1 MLDKPATQSATRTS
15 GPLAGFRIVEF
26 AGIGPGPFACM
37 MLADM
42 GAEVVTLDRVG
53 AKKNLKSVAGRG
65 RKVVE
70 LDLKDKA
77 AVAQVLDLL
86 ANADA
91 LIEGFR
97 PGVMER
103 LGLGPDVVM
112 ARNPRLVF
120 GRMTGW
126 GQEGPL
132 AQAAGHDINYI
143 SVTGALAAIGT
154 KEKPVPPLNLVGD
167 FGGGALYL
175 VVGVL
180 AALLEASKSGK
191 GQVVDA
197 AMCDGAASLMSM
209 FFDMTAIGRWVEGRE
224 QNFLDGGA
232 HFYGIYECSCGNFI
246 SIGSI
251 EPQFYA
257 LLREH
262 AGLTDADFDAQ
273 MDRKAWPALKEKL
286 TKVFKSKTP
295 RGLVQ
300 DHGRHRHL
308 LRADPDHGRSA
319 EASAQRRAQ
328 DLRRAPRR
336 DAARAGAA
344 VFADAVGDQG
354 CGEGGYRGTDE
365 RVEGGKVDLDVRTG
379 GPKARL
385 RRAHHQLLGKQWWAR
400 CALPDPTRSLRRVAH
415 LQHTPA
421 NLIFLDRFEQRLEI
435 ALAETIVALAL
446 DEFEED
452 RPDRVRREDLQQHLG
467 VAAIDDAL
475 AVDQNAVALQ
485 AGDVLAM
492 LRQPRVDLLEIGIG
506 RRRHERQSASRSV
519 STVAIDVPR
528 AAGDVLDALAAID
541 VEIFLDLPGIAGVL
555 VDRDP
560 DLAVR
565 AGQRAREQARM
576 RGPRCRRSG
585 SGGS

>member
-1 MLDKPATQSATRTS
+1 VLDKPALQSHAKAT
-15 GPLAGFRIVEF
+15 GPLAGTRIVEF

-53 AKKNLKSVAGRG
+53 ARKNLKSVAGRG

-70 LDLKDKA
+70 IDLKDKA

-86 ANADA
+86 TNADA

-103 LGLGPDVVM
+103 LGLGPDVVL
-112 ARNPRLVF
+112 AKNPRLVY

-154 KEKPVPPLNLVGD
+154 GEKPVPPLNLVGD

-209 FFDMTAIGRWVEGRE
+209 FFDLAAAGRWVEGRE

-232 HFYGIYECSCGNFI
+232 HFYGIYECSCGHFV

-273 MDRKAWPALKEKL
+273 MDRKAWPGLRDKL
-286 TKVFKSKTP
+286 TKTFKSKTREDWCKIMEGTDICFAPILTMAEAPKHPHMAARGVFVERHGVTQPAPAP
-295 RGLVQ
+295 RFTRTPSNIREPEVADIGGLV
-300 DHGRHRHL
+300 
-308 LRADPDHGRSA
+308 SA
-319 EASAQRRAQ
+319 WKSA
-328 DLRRAPRR
+328 
-336 DAARAGAA
+336 
-344 VFADAVGDQG
+344 
-354 CGEGGYRGTDE
+354 
-365 RVEGGKVDLDVRTG
+365 K
-379 GPKARL
+379 
-385 RRAHHQLLGKQWWAR
+385 
-400 CALPDPTRSLRRVAH
+400 
-415 LQHTPA
+415 
-421 NLIFLDRFEQRLEI
+421 
-435 ALAETIVALAL
+435 
-446 DEFEED
+446 
-452 RPDRVRREDLQQHLG
+452 
-467 VAAIDDAL
+467 
-475 AVDQNAVALQ
+475 
-485 AGDVLAM
+485 
-492 LRQPRVDLLEIGIG
+492 
-506 RRRHERQSASRSV
+506 
-519 STVAIDVPR
+519 
-528 AAGDVLDALAAID
+528 
-541 VEIFLDLPGIAGVL
+541 
-555 VDRDP
+555 
-560 DLAVR
+560 
-565 AGQRAREQARM
+565 
-576 RGPRCRRSG
+576 
-585 SGGS
+585 

>member
-1 MLDKPATQSATRTS
+1 MTSPATEASTQRAS
-15 GPLAGFRIVEF
+15 GPLTGVRIVEF

-53 AKKNLKSVAGRG
+53 ARKNMKSVAGRG

-77 AVAQVLDLL
+77 TVAQVLDLL

-103 LGLGPDVVM
+103 LGLGPDVVQ
-112 ARNPRLVF
+112 ARNPRLVY

-154 KEKPVPPLNLVGD
+154 KERPVPPLNLVGD

-232 HFYGIYECSCGNFI
+232 HFYGIYECSCGNFV

-257 LLREH
+257 LLRQH

-286 TKVFKSKTP
+286 TKVFKSKTREDWCKIMEGTDICFAP
-295 RGLVQ
+295 ILTMKEAPNHPHMAARKIFVER
-300 DHGRHRHL
+300 HGVTQP
-308 LRADPDHGRSA
+308 AP
-319 EASAQRRAQ
+319 
-328 DLRRAPRR
+328 APRFSR
-336 DAARAGAA
+336 TPSAIREPEAA
-344 VFADAVGDQG
+344 DI
-354 CGEGGYRGTDE
+354 
-365 RVEGGKVDLDVRTG
+365 
-379 GPKARL
+379 
-385 RRAHHQLLGKQWWAR
+385 
-400 CALPDPTRSLRRVAH
+400 
-415 LQHTPA
+415 A
-421 NLIFLDRFEQRLEI
+421 NLTNEWK
-435 ALAETIVALAL
+435 
-446 DEFEED
+446 
-452 RPDRVRREDLQQHLG
+452 
-467 VAAIDDAL
+467 AA
-475 AVDQNAVALQ
+475 
-485 AGDVLAM
+485 
-492 LRQPRVDLLEIGIG
+492 
-506 RRRHERQSASRSV
+506 
-519 STVAIDVPR
+519 T
-528 AAGDVLDALAAID
+528 
-541 VEIFLDLPGIAGVL
+541 
-555 VDRDP
+555 
-560 DLAVR
+560 
-565 AGQRAREQARM
+565 
-576 RGPRCRRSG
+576 
-585 SGGS
+585 